1 LLRFIGRKEEKPAK
15 SVKKKGGKKSCK
27 ATKKSESNEK

>member
-15 SVKKKGGKKSCK
+15 SVKKKRGEKVMQ
-27 ATKKSESNEK
+27 SNEEE